1 MSLVTGSRSRMKI
14 HAKKVL
20 KPDSTVEK
28 EGKTNSVGYTA
39 KQIDETMAELNK
51 IKANPLGKK
60 IIDTLAIQMKSDTP
74 LVQISILLKD
84 LRTELEKQQS
94 ELDESREKTERECST
109 DLDAYIERIKTSL
122 QEVQESE
129 INVVKLN
136 TQASNLKKSLANKV
150 LQLSILEKKE
160 DEIKQL
166 RKRDIDDFE
175 KRLIQSKEVL
185 QALDLV
191 IPKLENIKKDKKEL
205 PNALLDLSKIGKAN
219 PIDSLVEITSTFDK
233 DAVESIVSK
242 MKKLKDAIQ
251 ASIADE
257 NRYEEAAKANVEIL
271 LTEIEN
277 TRKYLTTQ
285 RNAEAN
291 QYEEIKKNK
300 ELQERRKEN
309 NELDLS
315 ANENGRKQREAQCNE
330 YLLNYHSQT
339 ARRNEEIELI
349 SRVQGIMASRVE
361 IMKNFISEST
371 IQESSK

>member
-1 MSLVTGSRSRMKI
+1 M
-14 HAKKVL
+14 
-20 KPDSTVEK
+20 
-28 EGKTNSVGYTA
+28 
-39 KQIDETMAELNK
+39 
-51 IKANPLGKK
+51 GKK

-339 ARRNEEIELI
+339 ARR
-349 SRVQGIMASRVE
+349 
-361 IMKNFISEST
+361 
-371 IQESSK
+371 